1 MASHSIFE
9 MLVLLIAVMVYF
21 LPAMIADRRKRHDLL
36 IIALFNAVVGWTVLG
51 WFLALFWSMQ
61 PNPPRDIG
69 DNVKEKKKI
78 IGMQLFSRRLDARAQ
93 ARQSRNAERDASS
106 KRS

>member
-9 MLVLLIAVMVYF
+9 MVVLLAAVMLYF
-21 LPAMIADRRKRHDLL
+21 LPAVLADRRKRHDLL

-51 WFLALFWSMQ
+51 WFLALFWSLQ
-61 PNPPRDIG
+61 PNPPKDIG
-69 DNVKEKKKI
+69 DNVQKKKKI

-93 ARQSRNAERDASS
+93 ARQSRNAEREGPSH
-106 KRS
+106 

>member
-9 MLVLLIAVMVYF
+9 IVVLLAAVMLYF

-51 WFLALFWSMQ
+51 WFLALFWSLQ

-69 DNVKEKKKI
+69 DNVQKKKKI

-93 ARQSRNAERDASS
+93 ARQSRNADREGSS
-106 KRS
+106 R